1 MGTASQAGEITGGTG
16 TDLIAGTEEQLKMER
31 KLSLKV
37 EFLRNDRFVRLIAG
51 GVLGAV
57 MLYYCLQIVMFL
69 IPIIYPGYNT
79 VKTLQTDSVRQR
91 RRWLCYWLIYTSLT
105 IMEEL
110 LFMLVWLLPFYPLAR
125 TTL

>member
-1 MGTASQAGEITGGTG
+1 MWPVSVPSLVVAAYNITSLSESVTVSTTASQAGEITGGTG

-57 MLYYCLQIVMFL
+57 MLYYSLQIVMFL
-69 IPIIYPGYNT
+69 IPIIYPGYIT
-79 VKTLQTDSVRQR
+79 VKTLQVLKPD
-91 RRWLCYWLIYTSLT
+91 
-105 IMEEL
+105 
-110 LFMLVWLLPFYPLAR
+110 
-125 TTL
+125 TLKVKVEPQV

>member
-1 MGTASQAGEITGGTG
+1 
-16 TDLIAGTEEQLKMER
+16 MER

-37 EFLRNDRFVRLIAG
+37 EFIRNDRFVRLIAG

-79 VKTLQTDSVRQR
+79 VKTLQV
-91 RRWLCYWLIYTSLT
+91 LIPDTL
-105 IMEEL
+105 
-110 LFMLVWLLPFYPLAR
+110 MLNIEPRV
-125 TTL
+125 